1 MIKNIVFDMGNVL
14 IKYDP
19 SQFITAFTSNEDH
32 QQLLLKRIFYTDEWE
47 QYDQG
52 TITKEEI
59 INKAR
64 KLLPEILHSSIPIV
78 MDTWFEKMTPISGME
93 EVVKT
98 LKKNGYSI
106 YLLTNVSQDF
116 YSFKDVVPGMDYF
129 DGRFISSDWKCIK
142 PDAEIYQLFFNHFNL
157 EPTECFF
164 IDDLAINIEAAA
176 SQGMQGHIFDGN
188 ISEMVSSLK
197 ARDVMI

>member
-19 SQFITAFTSNEDH
+19 SQFITEFTSNEDH

-64 KLLPEILHSSIPIV
+64 KLLPETLHSSIPIV

-106 YLLTNVSQDF
+106 YLLSNVSQDF

-157 EPTECFF
+157 EPAECFF
-164 IDDLAINIEAAA
+164 IDDLAMNIEAAA

-197 ARDVMI
+197 AKDVII